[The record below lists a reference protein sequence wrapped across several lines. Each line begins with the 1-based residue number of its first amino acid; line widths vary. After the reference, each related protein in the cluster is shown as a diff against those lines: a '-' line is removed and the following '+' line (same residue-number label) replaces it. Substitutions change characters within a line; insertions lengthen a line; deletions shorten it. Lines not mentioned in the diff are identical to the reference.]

1 MRVGF
6 YLVGNFDFFRGSR
19 TTGVVSKKLGQKYV
33 LIEMGTSY
41 ILIVYERNKRETVK
55 MNIFEFGT

>member
-1 MRVGF
+1 M
-6 YLVGNFDFFRGSR
+6 GNFDFFRGSR